1 MTTVTLVAAKPP
13 DGIGTQLWAV
23 AVPAEQAVDTV
34 LKSLPRGWSA
44 EVADHQ
50 LDAGQIT
57 TLGLEPG
64 QAVEFSS
71 GMKAGRK

>member
-34 LKSLPRGWSA
+34 LKSLSA